1 MIVDLIGFGIVMP
14 VLPFYAKEFGAN
26 ATVLGMLLMCHA
38 AAQFVF
44 APLWGRLSDRIGR
57 RPVLLMTI
65 AGTALSLLALGLATS
80 LPWIFAA
87 RVLGGAFAANISVA
101 SAYIADVTAEEER
114 TRWMG
119 MLGASFG
126 IGFLLGPAIGG
137 ALAPLRL
144 PRAAARRGGTRGA
157 ELAARAGVAAGAAAP
172 RRAEE
177 ATRTRAALLR
187 DPLVRTALHG
197 EPGVLDRGDA
207 ARDGLRVLHDR
218 SLRLRRA
225 ARRGDPGRDG
235 AADGRRPGR
244 RDEGARRR
252 FPERSLV
259 IAGCVA
265 LALAFAALPEMHTV
279 AWLLAPLA
287 LSALGRA
294 VVQPSLLSMTS
305 QAASPSERGAVM
317 GAFQASASLARVVGP
332 LAAGFLYDRS
342 QPAPFWF
349 ASVLLV
355 ARRLLALAL
364 PRRAGLMNLAA
375 RRWLAT
381 RERPDEPRRSP
392 LARYAGG

>member
-1 MIVDLIGFGIVMP
+1 VIVDLIGFGIVMP
-14 VLPFYAKEFGAN
+14 VLPFYAKEFGAS

-80 LPWIFAA
+80 LPWVFAA

-101 SAYIADVTAEEER
+101 SAYIADVTDEQER

-137 ALAPLRL
+137 ALAPLGYHVPL
-144 PRAAARRGGTRGA
+144 
-157 ELAARAGVAAGAAAP
+157 LVAAGLATLNWLHALASLQEPPRHAA
-172 RRAEE
+172 AEE

-187 DPLVRTALHG
+187 DPLVRRLCTANLVFSVAVAQLETVFAFFMIDRFGFDAQHVAAILVG
-197 EPGVLDRGDA
+197 MALLMGGVQGGGMKAL
-207 ARDGLRVLHDR
+207 
-218 SLRLRRA
+218 
-225 ARRGDPGRDG
+225 ARRYS
-235 AADGRRPGR
+235 
-244 RDEGARRR
+244 
-252 FPERSLV
+252 ERGLA
-259 IAGCVA
+259 IAGASA
-265 LALAFAALPEMHTV
+265 LAVAFAAVPEMPSV
-279 AWLLAPLA
+279 VWLLAPLA

-294 VVQPSLLSMTS
+294 ILQPSLLSMTS
-305 QAASPSERGAVM
+305 LAASRSERGAVM

-332 LAAGFLYDRS
+332 VAAGLLYDRS
-342 QPAPFWF
+342 QAAPFWF

-355 ARRLLALAL
+355 ATALLARTL
-364 PRRAGLMNLAA
+364 PRRALADDALAA
-375 RRWLAT
+375 A
-381 RERPDEPRRSP
+381 PV
-392 LARYAGG
+392 AR

>member
-14 VLPFYAKEFGAN
+14 VLPFYAKEFGAS

-80 LPWIFAA
+80 LPWVFAA

-101 SAYIADVTAEEER
+101 SAYIADVTDEQER

-137 ALAPLRL
+137 ALAPLGYHVPL
-144 PRAAARRGGTRGA
+144 
-157 ELAARAGVAAGAAAP
+157 LVAAGLATLNWLHALASLQEPPRHAA
-172 RRAEE
+172 AEE

-187 DPLVRTALHG
+187 DPLVRRLCTANLVFSVAVAQLETVFAFFMIDRFGFDAQHVAAILVG
-197 EPGVLDRGDA
+197 MALLMGGVQGGGMKAL
-207 ARDGLRVLHDR
+207 
-218 SLRLRRA
+218 
-225 ARRGDPGRDG
+225 ARRYS
-235 AADGRRPGR
+235 
-244 RDEGARRR
+244 
-252 FPERSLV
+252 ERGLA
-259 IAGCVA
+259 IAGASA
-265 LALAFAALPEMHTV
+265 LAVAFAAVPEMPSV
-279 AWLLAPLA
+279 VWLLAPLA

-294 VVQPSLLSMTS
+294 ILQPSLLSMTS
-305 QAASPSERGAVM
+305 LAASRSERGAVM

-332 LAAGFLYDRS
+332 VAAGLLYDRS
-342 QPAPFWF
+342 QAAPFWF

-355 ARRLLALAL
+355 ATALLARTL
-364 PRRAGLMNLAA
+364 PRRAVADEALAA
-375 RRWLAT
+375 A
-381 RERPDEPRRSP
+381 PV
-392 LARYAGG
+392 AR

>member
-1 MIVDLIGFGIVMP
+1 VIVDLIGFGIVMP
-14 VLPFYAKEFGAN
+14 VLPFYAKEFGAS
-26 ATVLGMLLMCHA
+26 ASVLGWLLGCHA

-137 ALAPLRL
+137 GLAPLGYHVPL
-144 PRAAARRGGTRGA
+144 
-157 ELAARAGVAAGAAAP
+157 LFAAGLATLNWLHAVASLQEPP
-172 RRAEE
+172 RHVAAEE

-187 DPLVRTALHG
+187 DPLVRRLCTANLVFSVAVAQLETVFAFFMIDRFGFDAQHVAAILVG
-197 EPGVLDRGDA
+197 MALLMGGVQGGGMKAL
-207 ARDGLRVLHDR
+207 
-218 SLRLRRA
+218 
-225 ARRGDPGRDG
+225 ARRYS
-235 AADGRRPGR
+235 
-244 RDEGARRR
+244 
-252 FPERSLV
+252 ERGLA
-259 IAGCVA
+259 IAGASA
-265 LALAFAALPEMHTV
+265 LAVAFVAVPEMPSV

-294 VVQPSLLSMTS
+294 ILQPSLLSMTS
-305 QAASPSERGAVM
+305 LAASRSERGAVM

-332 LAAGFLYDRS
+332 VAAGLLYDRS
-342 QPAPFWF
+342 QAAPFWF

-355 ARRLLALAL
+355 ATALLARTL
-364 PRRAGLMNLAA
+364 PRRAVADEALAA
-375 RRWLAT
+375 A
-381 RERPDEPRRSP
+381 PV
-392 LARYAGG
+392 AR